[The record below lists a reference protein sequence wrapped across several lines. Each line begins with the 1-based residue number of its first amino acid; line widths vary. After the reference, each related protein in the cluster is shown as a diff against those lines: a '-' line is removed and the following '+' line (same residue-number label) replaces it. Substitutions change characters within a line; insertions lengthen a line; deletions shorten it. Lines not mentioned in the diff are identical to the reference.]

1 MRVNLL
7 VGGPVELI
15 PQEVVRSRR
24 AETWIAVDHGASLLL
39 KWGILPA
46 AAVGDFDST
55 SPAEFAQVQRRL
67 AEIETF
73 PPAKDF
79 TDTQLGVKLAI
90 DRYQPA
96 QIDVFGATGGR
107 LDHFLANLYLPL
119 QDCFQNYL
127 DRIRLLDR
135 GNTVSYY
142 RPGAYTITK
151 EADKDYLAFVN
162 LTPVTGLTLPD
173 EKYPLND
180 WSSTIPFSWSSN
192 RFTAAENHFS
202 FTSGVVAV
210 IQAAD
215 GPQG

>member
-15 PQEVVRSRR
+15 PQAVVRARQT
-24 AETWIAVDHGASLLL
+24 ETWIAVDHGASLLL
-39 KWGILPA
+39 DWGVTPA

-55 SPAEFAQVQRRL
+55 SRTEFAQLQQHL

-79 TDTQLGVKLAI
+79 TDTQLGVKMAI
-90 DRYQPA
+90 DRFHPT
-96 QIDVFGATGGR
+96 QIDIFGATGGR

-119 QDCFQNYL
+119 QADFRDYL

-142 RPGAYTITK
+142 RPGSYAIAK
-151 EADKDYLAFVN
+151 EVDKDYLAFVN
-162 LTPVTGLTLPD
+162 LTPVTGLTLLD
-173 EKYPLND
+173 EKYPLTD

-192 RFTAAENHFS
+192 RFTAAKNHFS

-215 GPQG
+215 QPH

>member
-1 MRVNLL
+1 MRVNLM
-7 VGGPVELI
+7 VGGPVALI
-15 PQEVVRSRR
+15 SRQQVQERQTEIWV
-24 AETWIAVDHGASLLL
+24 AVDHGASLLL
-39 KWGILPA
+39 NWGITPA

-55 SPAEFAQVQRRL
+55 SQTEFARLKQRL
-67 AEIETF
+67 GEIETF

-90 DRYQPA
+90 DHYQPE
-96 QIDVFGATGGR
+96 QIDIFGATGGR
-107 LDHFLANLYLPL
+107 LDHLLANLYLPL
-119 QDCFQNYL
+119 QTEFKDYL
-127 DRIRLLDR
+127 SRIRLLDR

-142 RPGAYTITK
+142 QPGTYTISK
-151 EADKDYLAFVN
+151 EPDKDYLAFVN

-173 EKYPLND
+173 EKYPLDN

-192 RFTAAENHFS
+192 RFTAVQNHFS

-215 GPQG
+215 QPHL